1 MTCCISRRQLES
13 IPLSPAG
20 SLGGRD
26 VRYSNNGRHSTSCSS
41 SSSSSRSWFFLLICR
56 TVFLFCCCCIF
67 SVFGCLVFL
76 NRQQAERN
84 HARGRGLRVLGRVIV
99 FFFFLF
105 FFSSAPSICI
115 LLCWLVELVF
125 LFLVF
130 FFATRQK
137 LKGIRLNVFQPNE
150 WMNEWKSENHKTA
163 DQPARGHQ
171 ALVIV
176 RRNRWAKEGWARQ
189 CVQLA
194 GAQVFFAFFP
204 LEMFVILKIV

>member
-1 MTCCISRRQLES
+1 MTCCISRPQLES

-20 SLGGRD
+20 WLGGRD

-105 FFSSAPSICI
+105 FFSSAPSICS

-130 FFATRQK
+130 FFLLLVKSWKAFAWMFFNRM
-137 LKGIRLNVFQPNE
+137 NE
-150 WMNEWKSENHKTA
+150 WMNENRKITRQPTNLLGGIRHLLLYVVTGEQKKVGLVSVYNLRAHRCFLLFFRWKC
-163 DQPARGHQ
+163 
-171 ALVIV
+171 L
-176 RRNRWAKEGWARQ
+176 
-189 CVQLA
+189 
-194 GAQVFFAFFP
+194 
-204 LEMFVILKIV
+204 